1 VIGSLTPA
9 QHRVALLRAAGLRK
23 AEIARRLG
31 LSPNTVS
38 DVTTLIN
45 HRLGTRT
52 PRELAVAL
60 QTCAIE
66 CLYQGRASQRGFV
79 RGGPVRI
86 TGGAYAGREGHYV
99 RSINTLQVCVRVG
112 AADVALQVA
121 HLSVQL

>member
-1 VIGSLTPA
+1 MTGSLTPA
-9 QHRVALLRAAGLRK
+9 QHRVALLRAGGLQK

-38 DVTTLIN
+38 AYTTRIKR
-45 HRLGTRT
+45 RLGTST

-60 QTCAIE
+60 QNCKVE
-66 CLYQGRASQRGFV
+66 CLFYKPKSTRGFV
-79 RGGPVRI
+79 PGGPVRI

-112 AADVALQVA
+112 AAVVALQAA
-121 HLSVQL
+121 HVSPQK